1 MRLGIYLGGHL
12 FTGRELDFV
21 RLAKVAEDAGLD
33 DVALGEHLVIG
44 GENPTPPWG
53 RFVHRKDEPFPE
65 PLATLAVIAGATSR
79 IRLITAILIAPLR
92 APVLLAKTAAT
103 VHALSNGRLVL
114 GISTSWHAEE
124 YAAVGVPFAE
134 RGQRLDDAVGACR
147 ALWSSAP
154 ARFDSPTVSFED
166 LYCVPRPERVDDLP
180 IWFTGKMRKQLVR
193 RVAQFGHGWLPWLG
207 LDTPLA
213 PLAADIQVLKDA
225 VQAAG
230 RDPTRLDVAVRFRA
244 MGRSLEQ
251 AFEEDVPIMLRAG
264 ITQAHVP
271 LLSLVPTLDEAPRAI
286 ERIARIFESY
296 RNVGVSSIIS
306 KT

>member
-1 MRLGIYLGGHL
+1 MENNRGVQLGIYLGGHV
-12 FTGRELDFV
+12 FAGRELDFV

-33 DVALGEHLVIG
+33 DVALGEHLVMG

-65 PLATLAVIAGATSR
+65 PLATLAVIAGATTR

-103 VHALSNGRLVL
+103 LHALSGGRLVL
-114 GISTSWHAEE
+114 GISTSWHQEE

-154 ARFDSPTVSFED
+154 ASFTSKTVSFED
-166 LYCVPRPERVDDLP
+166 LYCVPRPERVDDIP

-193 RVAQFGHGWLPWLG
+193 RVAHYGHGWLPFLG
-207 LDTPLA
+207 MDTPLEPFA
-213 PLAADIQVLKDA
+213 EQIQELKDSIR
-225 VQAAG
+225 AAG
-230 RDPTRLDVAVRFRA
+230 RDPTVFEVAVRFRT

-251 AFEEDVPIMLRAG
+251 AFEEDVPIMQRAG
-264 ITQAHVP
+264 ITEAHVP
-271 LLSLVPTLDEAPRAI
+271 LLSLVPGLDEAPAAI
-286 ERIARIFESY
+286 ERIACIFEQY
-296 RNVGVSSIIS
+296 NR
-306 KT
+306 